1 MEKTSLTFACPQWLP
16 AAAVAVVVLLLLHA
30 WTAKRG
36 LRKLQGVVAA
46 RLRDQLLRSVSF
58 GRRWIKAVTLA
69 LATALLMGAIARPQA
84 GFQTVTVDRSAVDFL
99 IGLDLSRSMLA
110 EDMNGKSRLDAAK
123 ESIAT
128 FLDRLGA
135 DRAGLL
141 AFAGE
146 SFIAAPITQDH
157 EAVKRNLAA
166 LTTNSVARQGSDL
179 AKAIQLAL
187 KTFETGK
194 YETKALVLITDGEQ
208 LQGDALIAARD
219 AARKGLRIYTVG
231 AGSISGARIP
241 PEPETGGRGFAR
253 NEFNREVVTRLNPRM
268 LQQLSAAGEGFYEA
282 LGEEGEGLKAVL
294 DNGLSSLAKKAQET
308 KASTDLREFFQ
319 WPLAAALLF
328 FLLEMLLS
336 DRRKTVQPTRV

>member
-1 MEKTSLTFACPQWLP
+1 MEKASLTFAWPQLLP
-16 AAAVAVVVLLLLHA
+16 AAAAAVAVLLLVHA

-36 LRKLQGVVAA
+36 LRRLQGVVAP

-69 LATALLMGAIARPQA
+69 LATALLIGAIARPQG
-84 GFQTVTVDRSAVDFL
+84 GFQTVTVDRSTVDFL

-110 EDMNGKSRLDAAK
+110 EDMNGKSRLEAAK
-123 ESIAT
+123 ESTAA

-135 DRAGLL
+135 DRVGLL

-146 SFIAAPITQDH
+146 AFIAAPITQDH

-166 LTTNSVARQGSDL
+166 LSTSSVARQGSDL
-179 AKAIQLAL
+179 GKAIQLAL

-231 AGSISGARIP
+231 AGSINGARIP
-241 PEPETGGRGFAR
+241 PEPETGVLGFAR
-253 NEFNREVVTRLNPRM
+253 NAQFYVSGYNLFSIDNYLGWDPEVTAGQGVFSRGYDFGNYP
-268 LQQLSAAGEGFYEA
+268 LSRSFMAGIKI
-282 LGEEGEGLKAVL
+282 GL
-294 DNGLSSLAKKAQET
+294 
-308 KASTDLREFFQ
+308 
-319 WPLAAALLF
+319 
-328 FLLEMLLS
+328 
-336 DRRKTVQPTRV
+336 